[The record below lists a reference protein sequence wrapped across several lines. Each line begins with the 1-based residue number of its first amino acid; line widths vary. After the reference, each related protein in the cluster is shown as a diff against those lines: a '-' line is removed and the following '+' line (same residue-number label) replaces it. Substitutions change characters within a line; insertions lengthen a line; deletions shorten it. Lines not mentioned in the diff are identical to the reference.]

1 MSVRETTT
9 VCLNKANTRALRA
22 LAKPGET
29 VNALA
34 NRLLAEKLLQDA
46 EKLDDEAILLN
57 ANAHMSRLLQLPV
70 DKLQLEPAAMMIVNY
85 LRITTIAALT
95 NTKEKDLRK
104 APLCLNS
111 AIANIKTQLL
121 RYGLRLK
128 D

>member
-1 MSVRETTT
+1 MRNTAT
-9 VCLNKANTRALRA
+9 VSLNADNTRKLRA
-22 LAKPGET
+22 LVKPGET

-34 NRLLAEKLLQDA
+34 NRLLAEKLLQDE

-57 ANAHMSRLLQLPV
+57 ANAHMSKLLQLPV
-70 DKLQLEPAAMMIVNY
+70 DKLQLEPAAMMVVNH

-111 AIANIKTQLL
+111 AVANIKTQLL